1 MLDFAALDVALG
13 LIFVYLVLA
22 LVCSALN
29 ETIASALSWRAKF
42 LRAGIANLL
51 DPTNKSNGQ
60 ILAKVL
66 YDHPLVNALIRPAGR
81 TGKPRHPSYLPARVF
96 ASALLDFDGQGAE
109 RSIDKA
115 IEAVPSNEARA
126 ALTTLWANAKGDT
139 VAFRTAVELWFDD
152 AMDRVSGWY
161 RRRIQIVMWVLAA
174 AIALSLNVDTIRI
187 ADHLWKDKT
196 VRAAVVARTQNPPSG
211 KTAPPVT
218 DIAKS
223 VDQLKE
229 LKLPIGWSV
238 ESRPSGG
245 WDWLLTV
252 LLKAAG
258 LLMTAAALTLGAP
271 FWFDMLGKVARLRS
285 AGAPPAKTETP
296 APAPTIVIVP
306 PAASASPQ
314 AATADAQ

>member
-51 DPTNKSNGQ
+51 DPANKSNGQ
-60 ILAKVL
+60 LLAKVL

-81 TGKPRHPSYLPARVF
+81 KGKLRYPSYLPARVF

-109 RSIDKA
+109 RSIAKA
-115 IEAVPSNEARA
+115 IEAVPSKEARA
-126 ALTTLWANAKGDT
+126 ALTTLWADAKRDAE
-139 VAFRTAVELWFDD
+139 AFRNAVESWFDD

-161 RRRIQIVMWVLAA
+161 RRRVQIVMWVLAA

-196 VRAAVVARTQNPPSG
+196 VRAAVVARTQNPPSAT
-211 KTAPPVT
+211 TAPPVT

-223 VDQLKE
+223 VDQLKQ
-229 LKLPIGWSV
+229 LKLPISWSV
-238 ESRPSGG
+238 EPRPNGG
-245 WDWLLTV
+245 WDWILTV
-252 LLKAAG
+252 LLKVAG
-258 LLMTAAALTLGAP
+258 LVMTAAALTLGTP

-285 AGAPPAKTETP
+285 AGAPPAKTE
-296 APAPTIVIVP
+296 APAPPPTIVMVS
-306 PAASASPQ
+306 SAP
-314 AATADAQ
+314 TAGQQPSTGGA